1 MEDTINASGSGGI
14 GSGGGKSLNKT
25 MESDWKAWW
34 NVMPSPMGT
43 SPTLHVVGNVDVGDE
58 STAASIIFD
67 SYQKSNPPNLVLR
80 IVEKH
85 IFVPREPGDT
95 IITLHYTQ
103 PSMPGQ
109 IGSVI
114 VVYPDG
120 DVTTIDHISIAY

>member
-1 MEDTINASGSGGI
+1 MEGTFNKSSAEGMGSGR
-14 GSGGGKSLNKT
+14 GKSLNKT

-34 NVMPSPMGT
+34 NLMPGT

-58 STAASIIFD
+58 STAASIVFD

-85 IFVPREPGDT
+85 IFVPRESGDT
-95 IITLHYTQ
+95 IITLHYSQ

-109 IGSVI
+109 IENVVI
-114 VVYPDG
+114 VYPNG
-120 DVTTIDHISIAY
+120 DVTTINRISMAY